1 MLLTWGLNVSAP
13 DGRGAQA
20 GDGTDGA
27 GLGRAPCGGPGETA
41 ECGGSMYVCLSTGT
55 VGFSQNAAK
64 RTATHHGAIR
74 QCQPRQP
81 GRHRKH

>member
-20 GDGTDGA
+20 RDGTDGA
-27 GLGRAPCGGPGETA
+27 GLGRAP
-41 ECGGSMYVCLSTGT
+41 CGGSMYVCLSTGT
-55 VGFSQNAAK
+55 VGFTQDAAK